1 MEPEAV
7 TEAAVAPVVT
17 AVAVS
22 AAVVHAAAFS
32 DAEFVGG
39 DDLACL
45 RVHEPELPAEITLK
59 PYGDPRNVMIS
70 R

>member
-7 TEAAVAPVVT
+7 TEAEAAVAPVVI

-22 AAVVHAAAFS
+22 AAVVHVATFA

-39 DDLACL
+39 VYYFLS
-45 RVHEPELPAEITLK
+45 TL
-59 PYGDPRNVMIS
+59 
-70 R
+70 